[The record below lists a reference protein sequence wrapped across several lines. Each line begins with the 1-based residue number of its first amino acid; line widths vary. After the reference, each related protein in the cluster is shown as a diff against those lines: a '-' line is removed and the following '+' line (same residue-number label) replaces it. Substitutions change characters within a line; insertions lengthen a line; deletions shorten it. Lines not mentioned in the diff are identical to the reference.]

1 MRSSG
6 GGGVREAK
14 LFNSRA
20 IIVNLLC
27 PTQCNERQGRQ
38 SQGSDQDGWYGH
50 GYGVGGW

>member
-1 MRSSG
+1 MRGIGGG

-38 SQGSDQDGWYGH
+38 SQGSGSGWMVWYGMA
-50 GYGVGGW
+50 WQ